1 MNRLQRLFKWMYPGM
16 GVKRW
21 LFLSWMGLALFTV
34 GIVLYVKFRWAYW
47 LEAHVVRPFNDYTG
61 NLVPFWAFHLLFM
74 VVGLVLIVRGLQ
86 QWFATI
92 YGALAPY
99 GSPRL
104 VDVMFERMALAN
116 STSLV
121 AVGGGTGLS
130 SLLRGLKHY
139 TSNITAV
146 VAVSDDGGSS
156 GRLRKDRGLL
166 PPGDI
171 RNCLVA
177 LADDD
182 TTLSNLFQHRFAEGG
197 ELAGHSF
204 GNLFLAAMTD
214 VAGDFDK
221 AIELS
226 SKILAIRGKVLPGTL
241 RQTSISAE
249 FIDGTIVEG
258 ESEIPKARKKI
269 RRVWLSPSDCEA
281 MPKVLTAIREADA
294 IILGP
299 GSLYTS
305 VLPNLL
311 VRGMVDALAEARGLR
326 IYVCNVMTQ
335 PGETDGYT
343 AADHLK
349 AVFKHAGRRVVDVA
363 LVNSEVPTKLVDRY
377 EAEGAFPVEPD
388 IDEIRRMGVRPIAAS
403 LINETNLVRHDPDR
417 LAEAIQR
424 IMIEHLEQTAAG
436 SGTARRKIGW
446 LSRYA
451 RRREKA
457 TASGETQAV
466 NAPTLGGKP

>member
-1 MNRLQRLFKWMYPGM
+1 MNRLRRLFKWLHPGM

-21 LFLSWMGLALFTV
+21 LFLSSTGLVLFTI

-47 LEAHVVRPFNDYTG
+47 LQAHVVRPFNDLTG
-61 NLVPFWAFHLLFM
+61 NLVPFWAFY
-74 VVGLVLIVRGLQ
+74 LVLMTAGVVLMVGGIQR
-86 QWFATI
+86 WFSVI
-92 YGALAPY
+92 YRAVAPY
-99 GSPRL
+99 GSRRL
-104 VDVMFERMALAN
+104 VDVMYERMALAK
-116 STSLV
+116 STSFV
-121 AVGGGTGLS
+121 TVGGGTGLS
-130 SLLRGLKHY
+130 SLLRGLKAY

-156 GRLRKDRGLL
+156 GRLRKERGLL

-182 TTLSNLFQHRFAEGG
+182 LMLSELFQYRFSEGG

-241 RQTSISAE
+241 SQTSLSAE
-249 FIDGTIVEG
+249 FDDGTIVEG
-258 ESEIPKARKKI
+258 ESEISRQRKKV

-281 MPKVLTAIREADA
+281 MPEVLTAIREADA
-294 IILGP
+294 VILGP

-311 VRGMVDALAEARGLR
+311 VRGVVDALAETKALR

-335 PGETDGYT
+335 PGETDRYT

-349 AVFKHAGRRVVDVA
+349 AIFKHAGRRIVDVT
-363 LVNSEVPTKLVDRY
+363 LVNSEIPTKVLDRY

-388 IDEIRRMGVRPIAAS
+388 IDEIRRMGVRPVAAS
-403 LINETNLVRHDPDR
+403 LISETNLVRHDPDK
-417 LAEAIQR
+417 LAEVVQR
-424 IMIEHLEQTAAG
+424 ITIEHFEQSAPSG
-436 SGTARRKIGW
+436 SPTRRKIGW
-446 LSRYA
+446 LSRTA
-451 RRREKA
+451 KRREG
-457 TASGETQAV
+457 SRGGE
-466 NAPTLGGKP
+466 GKGANGISEG